1 MINHADTH
9 RYTPRTMAIH
19 KKGESPCATDVY
31 IGIDTRDEG
40 ATHYFII
47 FSEGKH
53 IRLYIEELA
62 QLYPAAI
69 NLLHGVPST

>member
-31 IGIDTRDEG
+31 IGIETNDEG
-40 ATHYFII
+40 ATHYFTIC
-47 FSEGKH
+47 SDGKYIH
-53 IRLYIEELA
+53 LDIEELA